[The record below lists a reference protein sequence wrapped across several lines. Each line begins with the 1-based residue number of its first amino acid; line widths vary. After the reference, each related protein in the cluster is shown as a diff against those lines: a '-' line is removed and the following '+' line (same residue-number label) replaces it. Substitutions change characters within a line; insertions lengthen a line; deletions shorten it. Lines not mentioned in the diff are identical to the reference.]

1 MIIKNVP
8 AFVFLIALA
17 ASACSGSETAAP
29 LRSAPSSA
37 TTTPPTTTP
46 SSSTVTV
53 ANDTGSS
60 LRAEFASLE
69 EPYASAD
76 YARGRRTFRLCQ
88 SCHTVTEGGPN
99 LVGPNLHGLFG
110 REVGTM
116 PGYSYSAAV
125 NDADFVWTPE
135 RLDEWLT
142 NPRSFLRGHKMSFAG
157 VRKPEDRLAVIA
169 YLMVETAP
177 SE

>member
-1 MIIKNVP
+1 M
-8 AFVFLIALA
+8 
-17 ASACSGSETAAP
+17 
-29 LRSAPSSA
+29 
-37 TTTPPTTTP
+37 
-46 SSSTVTV
+46 
-53 ANDTGSS
+53 
-60 LRAEFASLE
+60 E

-142 NPRSFLRGHKMSFAG
+142 NPRSFLRGNKMSFAG